1 MGWVIILL
9 ELGDIMGETKNYWIS
24 KFCLTRGIYQ
34 VEAKAT
40 STKLIAVSP
49 REKYLKPHWHNTKQE
64 ACKQALKM
72 LTLKRKSLARQVKK
86 LDELES
92 EFINGANTED

>member
-1 MGWVIILL
+1 MK
-9 ELGDIMGETKNYWIS
+9 ETKNYWIS

-49 REKYLKPHWHNTKQE
+49 REKYLKPHWHDTKQE

-72 LTLKRKSLARQVKK
+72 LTLKRKSLARQIKK

-92 EFINGANTED
+92 EFINGANTEVSVVL

>member
-1 MGWVIILL
+1 
-9 ELGDIMGETKNYWIS
+9 MGETKNYWIS

-49 REKYLKPHWHNTKQE
+49 REKYLKPYWHDTKQE

-72 LTLKRKSLARQVKK
+72 LTLKRNSIARQVKK
-86 LDELES
+86 LDELEA
-92 EFINGANTED
+92 EFISGANTED